1 MEEFK
6 INIAEDFSKTPGGR
20 WKDLGPYSG
29 QEFYDNI
36 LLPKFK
42 DAVENSDKLHVYLDG
57 VKSYPHSFLD
67 QSFGELAR
75 TYNKKTVNERIVFHA
90 SEKLWVVNYIKDKI
104 WQL

>member
-6 INIAEDFSKTPGGR
+6 IIIAEDFSKTPGGR
-20 WKDLGPYSG
+20 WRNLGSFSG
-29 QEFYDNI
+29 QAFYEDL
-36 LLPKFK
+36 LLPKFN
-42 DAVENSDKLHVYLDG
+42 DAFNGSVKLHVYLDG